1 MVIAGGHGQIALRL
15 TALLAGRGDLVTG
28 VVRNPD
34 HRGDVEAAGGTVLV
48 FDLEAGSATDLAEH
62 LVGADAVV
70 FAAGAG
76 PTSGA
81 PRKDTVDRA
90 AAGLLADAA
99 ELAGVRRYVQVS
111 AINVD
116 EEPDA
121 SRGEV
126 WVAYVHAKRAA
137 EEALRATTL
146 DWTILRPGALT
157 DDPGVGKVLL
167 APSARTGRSRATT
180 RPRVLAAV
188 LDSPGT
194 IGQTLEL
201 ARATTTCSP
210 PSRRSPCRRRAT
222 MRTTSPTPPRPR
234 TPRRPARAR
243 RGRVPDVTREVDVV
257 VIGAGRRRRERRRLR
272 APRRALAA
280 LIVESELVGGECSYW
295 ACMPSKALLRTAARR
310 RRRAPAARRHGRV
323 RRRGRA
329 EAPRLDR
336 PGWDDA
342 SQVEWAEGA
351 GIRWSAGR
359 ARLAGE
365 PTVEVGADGRTR

>member
-1 MVIAGGHGQIALRL
+1 MPPPPDGRDLRGRDSVAAVRVVIAGGHGQIALRL

-34 HRGDVEAAGGTVLV
+34 HRGDIEAAGGTALV
-48 FDLEAGSATDLAEH
+48 FDLEVGTATDLAEH

-99 ELAGVRRYVQVS
+99 KLAGVRRYVQVS

-116 EEPDA
+116 AEPDA

-137 EEALRATTL
+137 EEALRATRL

-167 APSARTGRSRATT
+167 APSVPYGSVT
-180 RPRVLAAV
+180 RDDVAAVLAAL

-201 ARATTTCSP
+201 VEGDDDVLAAIAAIALP
-210 PSRRSPCRRRAT
+210 PSRDEEDDE
-222 MRTTSPTPPRPR
+222 
-234 TPRRPARAR
+234 
-243 RGRVPDVTREVDVV
+243 PDV
-257 VIGAGRRRRERRRLR
+257 
-272 APRRALAA
+272 APQD
-280 LIVESELVGGECSYW
+280 
-295 ACMPSKALLRTAARR
+295 TAA
-310 RRRAPAARRHGRV
+310 AGPGEE
-323 RRRGRA
+323 G
-329 EAPRLDR
+329 PR
-336 PGWDDA
+336 
-342 SQVEWAEGA
+342 E
-351 GIRWSAGR
+351 
-359 ARLAGE
+359 
-365 PTVEVGADGRTR
+365 